1 MRYQILIRRQKKCVS
16 ITSFNFGF
24 KLVNTKRTKTLSF
37 WNYQFCVAILSLC
50 VLATFTV
57 LDGVWFLFILFAC
70 IIISQGRFYYF
81 SKGHQGYWALF
92 EHCWGN
98 QNQYSP
104 ISNNISQVISNK
116 YKKVLL
122 IFLGLDSSIS
132 KWVLFIFWC
141 SESSLL
147 KYRKFCFLKSSIF
160 RNKLFKLKAGTFF
173 FPIYRKFSELLFQL
187 KI

>member
-37 WNYQFCVAILSLC
+37 CNYQFCVAILSLC

-57 LDGVWFLFILFAC
+57 SEGVWFLFILFAC

-122 IFLGLDSSIS
+122 IFL
-132 KWVLFIFWC
+132 IFLC

-160 RNKLFKLKAGTFF
+160 RNKLFKLKAGKFF
-173 FPIYRKFSELLFQL
+173 FPKYRKFSELLFQL

>member
-24 KLVNTKRTKTLSF
+24 KLVNTKRAKTLSF
-37 WNYQFCVAILSLC
+37 CNYQFCVAILSLC

-57 LDGVWFLFILFAC
+57 SEGVWFLFILFAC

-122 IFLGLDSSIS
+122 IFL
-132 KWVLFIFWC
+132 IFLC

-160 RNKLFKLKAGTFF
+160 RNKLFKLKAGKFF
-173 FPIYRKFSELLFQL
+173 FPKYRKFSELLFQL

>member
-37 WNYQFCVAILSLC
+37 CNYQFCVAILSLC

-57 LDGVWFLFILFAC
+57 SEGVWFLFILFAC

-116 YKKVLL
+116 YKKVLSIFL
-122 IFLGLDSSIS
+122 IFL
-132 KWVLFIFWC
+132 C

-160 RNKLFKLKAGTFF
+160 RNKLFKLKAGKFF
-173 FPIYRKFSELLFQL
+173 SPKYRKFSELLFQL

>member
-37 WNYQFCVAILSLC
+37 CNYQFCVAILSLC
-50 VLATFTV
+50 VLVTFTV
-57 LDGVWFLFILFAC
+57 SEGVWFLFILFAC

-122 IFLGLDSSIS
+122 IFL
-132 KWVLFIFWC
+132 IFLC

-160 RNKLFKLKAGTFF
+160 RNKLFKLKAGKFF
-173 FPIYRKFSELLFQL
+173 FPKYRKFSELLFQL